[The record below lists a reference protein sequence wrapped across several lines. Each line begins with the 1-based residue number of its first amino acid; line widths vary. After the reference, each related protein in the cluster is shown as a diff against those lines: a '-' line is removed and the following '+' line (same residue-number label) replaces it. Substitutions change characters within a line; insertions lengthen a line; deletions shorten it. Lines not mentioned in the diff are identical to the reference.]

1 MSKIKY
7 KFDLN
12 LMGKKVLVT
21 QVLERKYEDT
31 KRTWEPVNVI
41 ERRVGWIIG
50 HSFVCN
56 GTYIRGFHYGNQY
69 MGGEYGYEP
78 PSLKVKEKIP
88 CLLVT
93 FWPNQKPIKIPIN
106 GYLDLTETE
115 LSLYPLYSNA
125 GYGEGIERRRQ
136 IAQFSNFIQD
146 VPRDAKGR
154 FK

>member
-1 MSKIKY
+1 
-7 KFDLN
+7 
-12 LMGKKVLVT
+12 MGKKVVVT

-31 KRTWEPVNVI
+31 KRTWEPVNVT

-56 GTYIRGFHYGNQY
+56 GTYIRGSHYGNDY
-69 MGGEYGYEP
+69 FGGDSDYDP
-78 PSLKVKEKIP
+78 PYLKVTEKIP

-125 GYGEGIERRRQ
+125 GYGEGIERKKL
-136 IAQFSNFIQD
+136 IAATRNIIQD
-146 VPRDAKGR
+146 VPRDSKGR
-154 FK
+154 FLK